1 MQTSIAAM
9 MAASALVLTSAQQT
23 RAAAPAQTE
32 SQQAKKSGGEQKQK
46 AGTPP
51 KNSGK
56 SAGKSLKSVNITSN
70 MFEVMSNAEQA
81 VWTGSV
87 VASQGDLRIECD
99 KLVASFGEHHRIKT
113 IDCQGHVHMVQK
125 SEADPASGKKA
136 KDREAWGDKAH
147 FDNAR
152 SVITVTGN
160 PAARD
165 CKNTVRGEKVLVYV
179 ADERIVV
186 EKPRMVFDTT
196 DAVGDSL

>member
-1 MQTSIAAM
+1 MQTSIAVI
-9 MAASALVLTSAQQT
+9 MAASALVLTSAQQA
-23 RAAAPAQTE
+23 RAEAPAKTE

-46 AGTPP
+46 AGTPSS

-56 SAGKSLKSVNITSN
+56 SAGKALKSVNITSN

-152 SVITVTGN
+152 SVITVTG
-160 PAARD
+160 
-165 CKNTVRGEKVLVYV
+165 
-179 ADERIVV
+179 
-186 EKPRMVFDTT
+186 
-196 DAVGDSL
+196 